1 MDVIL
6 KDDRFARIAT
16 DRKFRG
22 GGKKQRKVKIDKRF
36 ESMFA
41 DERFVSKCSVDKRGR
56 PQNLTSKENYR
67 KYYDLKDSDVSDSDS
82 DTENESA
89 GSQPAKDEAEKSAES
104 NPESSD
110 NLGSS
115 SDEDEESEL
124 DIEPSIKKKL
134 RNEEID
140 YARGGG
146 TLYSDSS
153 SDESSEEEGEVEG
166 FDKWGELDRDAER
179 TEESTRRLALCNMDW
194 DRVGAEDIFLALSS
208 FCPATGSLKQVDIF
222 LSEFGAERLAEEET
236 LGPKELRSQAD
247 QDEQEDVYT
256 DLTKNK
262 KKAMQAEKAAIER
275 VREYQINRLKY
286 YYAIIEFDSVASANS
301 VYEECDGMEYELS
314 ATRFD
319 LRFVPD
325 DMQFGEPSSSCTSLP
340 NQSTYQPKSFMTTA
354 LQQGA
359 VELTWDEE
367 DGARHNNIKKAY
379 EWMDKDGDDDFSF
392 AKNLIASSS
401 SEDEAGKGEGE
412 DEDEDA
418 ISKYRSLLAG
428 LGREE
433 SQEDKDMEVSWVP
446 EAEEEAAQDQDNLTP
461 WQKYLTKKKEKR
473 NRKKKANKAEES
485 EEGEEE
491 SAPGDVDLE
500 DPYFAEEMAEKKS
513 KKKGRKK
520 KKKVEVE
527 AETESK
533 GGDLDLL
540 VMDSDD
546 DRNHF
551 DYKTIVDE
559 ETKSKSKKKKWKK
572 KKMAVQKPTNTTD
585 NFDMN
590 VNDDRFSA
598 IFHNSDFNI
607 DPSQQNFKKTSGMDK
622 LISEKQK
629 RVASGPQHSAPKPKK
644 SKLDPQISA
653 SLKSVKNKWEK
664 NAKKKANL

>member
-1 MDVIL
+1 MDAIL
-6 KDDRFARIAT
+6 KDDRFAKIAT

-41 DERFVSKCSVDKRGR
+41 EERFVSKCSVDKRGR

-67 KYYDLKDSDVSDSDS
+67 KYYDLKDSDDSDSDS
-82 DTENESA
+82 DSENESVGA
-89 GSQPAKDEAEKSAES
+89 EPKGEAEKSVDSNLES
-104 NPESSD
+104 GD

-115 SDEDEESEL
+115 SEESEESEL
-124 DIEPSIKKKL
+124 DIEPSIKEKL
-134 RNEEID
+134 RNAEID

-153 SDESSEEEGEVEG
+153 SDESSEEEVEKEG

-194 DRVGAEDIFLALSS
+194 DRVGADDIFLALSS
-208 FCPATGSLKQVDIF
+208 FCPSAGSVKQVDIF
-222 LSEFGAERLAEEET
+222 LSEFGSERLAEEET
-236 LGPKELRSQAD
+236 LGPQELRSQGD
-247 QDEQEDVYT
+247 QDEQEDDYT

-262 KKAMQAEKAAIER
+262 KKAMQAEKAAMER

-286 YYAIIEFDSVASANS
+286 YYAVVEFDSVISANS

-325 DMQFGEPSSSCTSLP
+325 DMQFGEPSSSCSSHP
-340 NQSTYQPKSFMTTA
+340 NQDAYQPKSFMTTA
-354 LQQGA
+354 LQQGT

-379 EWMDKDGDDDFSF
+379 EWMDKDGDEDFSF
-392 AKNLIASSS
+392 AQNLIASSS
-401 SEDEAGKGEGE
+401 SEDEEAEGNE
-412 DEDEDA
+412 EKEEDA

-428 LGREE
+428 LGREG
-433 SQEDKDMEVSWVP
+433 SQEDKGMEVSWVP
-446 EAEEEAAQDQDNLTP
+446 EDDEAETEEQDLTP
-461 WQKYLTKKKEKR
+461 WQKYLAKKKEKKSR
-473 NRKKKANKAEES
+473 RKKANTAEDSDES
-485 EEGEEE
+485 EGVP
-491 SAPGDVDLE
+491 ADVDLE
-500 DPYFAEEMAEKKS
+500 DPFFAEEMSDKKS
-513 KKKGRKK
+513 KKKGKKK

-527 AETESK
+527 TETEEK
-533 GGDLDLL
+533 GADLDLL

-572 KKMAVQKPTNTTD
+572 KKEVVLKPEATD
-585 NFDMN
+585 SFDVN

-598 IFHNSDFNI
+598 IFHNPDFNI

-629 RVASGPQHSAPKPKK
+629 RVVSGTEPSAPKSKK
-644 SKLDPQISA
+644 SKLDPQLSA

-664 NAKKKANL
+664 NAKKKSKP